1 MATKITWIGHSAFSI
16 QTEEHLILIDPFIS
30 GNPVASVDPESLK
43 PSFILLTHGHGD
55 HVGDTVAIAKRSGA
69 TVFGNFEVANW
80 IAKQGVQNTVGGNTG
95 GTAKLAFGT
104 VQMTI
109 AFHSSTM
116 PDGSDGGS
124 PNGLYITLNNGLR
137 IYHAGDT
144 ALFSDMSLIGEKG
157 IDLAIVPIGDF
168 FTMGPADAIRAVQ
181 LLRPRFV
188 MPAHYNT
195 FPPIQQDV
203 FAWAAEVNSKTLS
216 NAIVLDPG
224 SSYELQG

>member
-1 MATKITWIGHSAFSI
+1 MAVKITWIGHSAFYI
-16 QTEEHLILIDPFIS
+16 ETADHAILIDPFIS
-30 GNPVASVDPESLK
+30 SNPVASLDANTIAAD
-43 PSFILLTHGHGD
+43 FILLTHGHGD
-55 HVGDTVAIAKRSGA
+55 HVGDAVAIAKRTGA

-80 IAKQGVQNTVGGNTG
+80 LNKQGVEKAIGGNTG
-95 GTAKLAFGT
+95 GTAKFDFGS

-109 AFHSSTM
+109 AFHSATM
-116 PDGSDGGS
+116 PDGSPAGS

-144 ALFSDMSLIGEKG
+144 ALFSDMELIGQKG

-168 FTMGPADAIRAVQ
+168 LTMGPDDAVRAIQ

-195 FPPIQQDV
+195 FPPIVQDA
-203 FAWAAEVNSKTLS
+203 FAWAVEVNSKTLS
-216 NAIVLDPG
+216 NAIILDPG
-224 SSYELQG
+224 GSYDLQ